1 MVTAMKRW
9 LWLFFIP
16 SLAFAQTLGPK
27 PGTGGTVT
35 SITCNGVVI
44 TNSGTCSTVGQ
55 IPGTTTND
63 SATAGNV
70 GEYISSE
77 VTAISQPVSGT
88 PINVTSIIL
97 QPGDWDV
104 NGVIVTGAAATTI
117 VSSLAIALTVTS
129 ATIPAFPGGGGRNS
143 LSIPNLVANANF
155 GINAGPMRVS
165 IAVPTTVFLV
175 GSAGFANST
184 MALTGGIYA
193 RRVR

>member
-1 MVTAMKRW
+1 MKRW

-70 GEYISSE
+70 GEFQEATFTTIAVGGSNTNLTTLSL
-77 VTAISQPVSGT
+77 TA
-88 PINVTSIIL
+88 
-97 QPGDWDV
+97 GDWDV
-104 NGVIVTGAAATTI
+104 EGHAIFASGAASSITGIFLGINNVTATLPALGRYFQSNAVIGASASESAIPPVTRYSLASTTTI
-117 VSSLAIALTVTS
+117 YLVGQSTLTGS
-129 ATIPAFPGGGGRNS
+129 ATASG
-143 LSIPNLVANANF
+143 
-155 GINAGPMRVS
+155 
-165 IAVPTTVFLV
+165 FLR
-175 GSAGFANST
+175 
-184 MALTGGIYA
+184 A